1 MKIKGFI
8 VSSKGGCVGIRP
20 EYSFL
25 TRIVSK
31 EQYEDSFPVVN
42 YPPGLYLRKAAPKGK
57 IGTVDDIQFGKFD
70 VCCAD
75 NQVWLISHY
84 LKPTQFERRLFSE
97 YSNSNKDPFVEVWS
111 IRGNDDKVNWFG
123 DKEAAEG
130 FAKFYGVGK
139 VKHCKIRNPKLV
151 KTAIK
156 LPFVPL
162 FLDEYDIAMAWQKW
176 INDNHDMGLP
186 CILLETLMKAVKL
199 VNKG

>member
-1 MKIKGFI
+1 MKIEGFV
-8 VSSKGGCVGIRP
+8 VSSKGGCVGIKP

-42 YPPGLYLRKAAPKGK
+42 YPPGLYLRKAAPKK
-57 IGTVDDIQFGKFD
+57 IGTVDDVQFGKFD
-70 VCCAD
+70 VCCSD

-84 LKPTQFERRLFSE
+84 LKPTQLEKRLFDE
-97 YSNSNKDPFVEVWS
+97 YSNSNKDPFVEVWNV
-111 IRGNDDKVNWFG
+111 RGNDNKVKWFG
-123 DKEAAEG
+123 SKELAEG
-130 FAKFYGVGK
+130 FAKFHGIKK
-139 VKHCKIRNPKLV
+139 VTHCKIRNPKLV

-162 FLDEYDIAMAWQKW
+162 FLDEYDIAKAWQKW
-176 INDNHDMGLP
+176 IEDNQDTGLP
-186 CILLETLMKAVKL
+186 YILLETLIKAIKL